1 MAFCRSVLV
10 LSVLGLLN
18 SVTASN
24 VPVLM
29 FGDVAST
36 QEESLPLSKVSF
48 TEFNTILKHTLVN
61 DPFTVIFIEETL
73 SVEDFSLKNSEGETS
88 FPFLHSNIGKAVYL
102 PSTTSPL
109 RALNKL
115 ADPEKVDHVKL
126 TENGLSAEIEPE
138 SGKFLFIN
146 LKDAKEGETRA
157 ELLRRHNDFIEELFG
172 KLKKR
177 YPEVVAVYTAHYP
190 SWTIAEHHLRQRR
203 QATEAQAEPGFYN
216 LAGLMLYVK
225 SMVLNDGGNTVTLS
239 ASTKQTMA
247 SNDTV
252 LNATLEFG
260 DRSVLLNFDNKAGYW
275 FFNRV
280 ILTELS
286 QGVSTVEELMP
297 SEPVYA
303 LDRFSYRCAQAVV
316 FTSVNTSRPYSLS
329 FNDIKIQ
336 PYTSENQTDFGDSL
350 NCQGFFSVAIW
361 SGLFVVFIL
370 LAITFFGIMM
380 MMDIRAMDRFDDP
393 KGKTITVI
401 AQE

>member
-157 ELLRRHNDFIEELFG
+157 ELLRRHNDFIEELIG

-190 SWTIAEHHLRQRR
+190 SWTIAEHHSRQRR

-225 SMVLNDGGNTVTLS
+225 SMVLNDG
-239 ASTKQTMA
+239 
-247 SNDTV
+247 
-252 LNATLEFG
+252 EFF
-260 DRSVLLNFDNKAGYW
+260 LCL
-275 FFNRV
+275 
-280 ILTELS
+280 
-286 QGVSTVEELMP
+286 
-297 SEPVYA
+297 
-303 LDRFSYRCAQAVV
+303 
-316 FTSVNTSRPYSLS
+316 
-329 FNDIKIQ
+329 
-336 PYTSENQTDFGDSL
+336 
-350 NCQGFFSVAIW
+350 
-361 SGLFVVFIL
+361 
-370 LAITFFGIMM
+370 
-380 MMDIRAMDRFDDP
+380 
-393 KGKTITVI
+393 
-401 AQE
+401 